1 MTFIKSLSVA
11 TALAAL
17 AGGGACVTINV
28 YFPAAAAEQAADK
41 IIEEVWGS
49 DTGKA
54 APGKSS
60 KAGTSADGAVRIGRL
75 LVDWLIPPARAQQAN
90 LDISSPA
97 IGKIEASLKA
107 RHAQLLPYFNSG
119 AVGLTSDGLIAV
131 RDAKAIPLNA
141 RQTVNQLV
149 ADDNRDR
156 VALYREIA
164 AANGHPE
171 WQSQIQATF
180 ARRWI
185 DRAQSGWYYQ
195 SGDGWKAK

>member
-60 KAGTSADGAVRIGRL
+60 KAGTSADSAVRIGRL
-75 LVDWLIPPARAQQAN
+75 FVDWLIPPARAQQAN

-119 AVGLTSDGLIAV
+119 AVGLTGDGLIAV
-131 RDAKAIPLNA
+131 RDAKSIPLNA

>member
-1 MTFIKSLSVA
+1 MSLVKSLAVA
-11 TALAAL
+11 TAVAAL

-41 IIEEVWGS
+41 IIEEVWGN
-49 DTGKA
+49 DAGKA
-54 APGKSS
+54 AAGKSS
-60 KAGTSADGAVRIGRL
+60 KADAISDGAVRISRL
-75 LVDWLIPPARAQQAN
+75 FVDWLIPAARAQQAN

-97 IGKIEASLKA
+97 IGKIEAALKA

-171 WQSQIQATF
+171 WASQIQATF